1 MVGKIAPGDSEYDR
15 EAALILIRKKAEQG
29 TLEQAGVRAWGAP
42 FPKATPET
50 GYYGI
55 PLLEPPAW
63 TWEIPLYFFV
73 GGAAG
78 SAAVIATAAEWLG
91 GDVRLARN
99 ARWVSLAGISISS
112 VLLVS
117 DLGRP
122 ERFLAM
128 LRVFKP
134 QSPMSMGAWIL
145 AAFGTFTGAAVMSDL
160 AREKGADLLPI
171 RLVGAG
177 AKALS
182 SLFAL
187 PFSNYTGVLIG
198 ATAIPVWNR
207 NVKSLPIHF
216 GMSGLQSAV
225 SVLEL
230 LGHTDNRPLNLL
242 GIGSAAWETL
252 EGVLLEGRRDPVLDP
267 LKRGKSGWVT
277 RAGGVLSGPLPL
289 ALRLLAAVSGDKRSR
304 KLRRMAAL
312 SGIAGSLFTRYGWV
326 MAGAA
331 SVKQTAG
338 DLDI

>member
-1 MVGKIAPGDSEYDR
+1 MVGKIVPGDSEYDR

-29 TLEQAGVRAWGAP
+29 TLQESGVRAAGAP
-42 FPKATPET
+42 FPKATPEE

-78 SAAVIATAAEWLG
+78 SAAVISTAAEWTG
-91 GDVRLARN
+91 NDVQLARH

-160 AREKGADLLPI
+160 AREKGVDLLPI
-171 RLVGAG
+171 RLVGG
-177 AKALS
+177 AAKTLS

-230 LGHTDNRPLNLL
+230 LGHTDSRPLNVL

-252 EGVLLEGRRDPVLDP
+252 EGVLLESRRDPILEP
-267 LKRGKSGWVT
+267 LKRGRSGWVT
-277 RAGGVLSGPLPL
+277 RVGGMLSGPIPL
-289 ALRLLAAVSGDKRSR
+289 ALRLAAAVSGSKRSR
-304 KLRRMAAL
+304 KLRRLAAL
-312 SGIAGSLFTRYGWV
+312 SGLAGSLFTRYGWV

>member
-1 MVGKIAPGDSEYDR
+1 EH
-15 EAALILIRKKAEQG
+15 
-29 TLEQAGVRAWGAP
+29 
-42 FPKATPET
+42 

-55 PLLEPPAW
+55 PLLEEPAW

-78 SAAVIATAAEWLG
+78 SAAVIATAAEWV
-91 GDVRLARN
+91 GDDIQLARN

-112 VLLVS
+112 LLLIS

-145 AAFGTFTGAAVMSDL
+145 ASFGTFTGAAVTSDL
-160 AREKGADLLPI
+160 ICDKGADLLPI
-171 RLVGAG
+171 RLVGG
-177 AKALS
+177 LAKALS

-198 ATAIPVWNR
+198 ATAIPVWNN
-207 NVKSLPIHF
+207 NVGSLPIHF

-230 LGHTDNRPLNLL
+230 LGHADNGALNSL

-252 EGVLLEGRRDPVLDP
+252 EGVLLEGRQDPILEP

-277 RAGGVLSGPLPL
+277 RVGGLLSGPVPL
-289 ALRLLAAVSGDKRSR
+289 ALRLAAAVSGKRTSR
-304 KLRRMAAL
+304 KLRRWAAL
-312 SGIAGSLFTRYGWV
+312 AGIAGSLFTRYGW
-326 MAGAA
+326 
-331 SVKQTAG
+331 
-338 DLDI
+338 

>member
-1 MVGKIAPGDSEYDR
+1 MVGKILPGDPEHDR
-15 EAALILIRKKAEQG
+15 EAALILIRKQAEQG
-29 TLEQAGVRAWGAP
+29 TLQQSGVRALDAP
-42 FPKATPET
+42 FPKATPEH

-78 SAAVIATAAEWLG
+78 SSAVIATAAEWVG
-91 GDVRLARN
+91 SDVQLARQ
-99 ARWVSLAGISISS
+99 ARWVSLAGVSISS
-112 VLLVS
+112 VLLIS

-145 AAFGTFTGAAVMSDL
+145 ASFGTCTGAAVMSDL
-160 AREKGADLLPI
+160 AREKGLDSPLI
-171 RLVGAG
+171 RLVGGA

-207 NVKSLPIHF
+207 NVKTLPIHF

-230 LGHTDNRPLNLL
+230 LGYSDSKSLNVL
-242 GIGSAAWETL
+242 GLGSAAWESL
-252 EGVLLEGRRDPVLDP
+252 EGVLLEGRRDPVLEP
-267 LKRGKSGWVT
+267 LKQGKSGWVT
-277 RAGGVLSGPLPL
+277 RTGGLLSGPVPL
-289 ALRLLAAVSGDKRSR
+289 ALRIVAAVSGKDTSR
-304 KLRRMAAL
+304 KLRRLAAL

-326 MAGAA
+326 MAGSA

-338 DLDI
+338 DLNI

>member
-1 MVGKIAPGDSEYDR
+1 MVGKITPGDSDYDR

-29 TLEQAGVRAWGAP
+29 TLQQSGVRAAGAP
-42 FPKATPET
+42 FPKATPEG

-78 SAAVIATAAEWLG
+78 SAAVIATAAEWFG
-91 GDVRLARN
+91 SDVQLARN

-112 VLLVS
+112 VLLIS

-145 AAFGTFTGAAVMSDL
+145 ASFGTFTGAAVMSDMV
-160 AREKGADLLPI
+160 REKGADLLPI
-171 RLVGAG
+171 RIVGGA

-230 LGHTDNRPLNLL
+230 LGYTDNGPLNVL
-242 GIGSAAWETL
+242 GIGSAAWETF
-252 EGVLLEGRRDPVLDP
+252 EGVLLEGRRDPILEP

-289 ALRLLAAVSGDKRSR
+289 ALRLVAAASGNKRSR
-304 KLRRMAAL
+304 KLRRLAAL
-312 SGIAGSLFTRYGWV
+312 SGIAGSLLTRYGWV

-338 DLDI
+338 NLDT

>member
-1 MVGKIAPGDSEYDR
+1 MVGKVLPGDQDHDR
-15 EAALILIRKKAEQG
+15 EAALVLIRKQAEQG
-29 TLEQAGVRAWGAP
+29 TLERPGVRAIGAP
-42 FPKATPET
+42 FPRATPET

-55 PLLEPPAW
+55 PFLEKPAW

-78 SAAVIATAAEWLG
+78 SAAVIATTAEWAGRDLE
-91 GDVRLARN
+91 LARK

-112 VLLVS
+112 MLLVS

-134 QSPMSMGAWIL
+134 QSPMSMGAWLL
-145 AAFGTFTGAAVMSDL
+145 ASFGVATGAAVISDVV
-160 AREKGADLLPI
+160 REKYADLLPL
-171 RLVGAG
+171 RMVGG
-177 AKALS
+177 LAKAVS
-182 SLFAL
+182 SAFGL

-198 ATAIPVWNR
+198 ATVIPVWNR

-230 LGHTDNRPLNLL
+230 LGHADNNALNVL
-242 GIGSAAWETL
+242 GIGSASWETL
-252 EGVLLEGRRDPVLDP
+252 EGVLLEGRRDPLLEP
-267 LKRGKSGWVT
+267 LKKGKSGWVT
-277 RAGGVLSGPLPL
+277 RLGGVLSGPIPL
-289 ALRLLAAVSGDKRSR
+289 GLRLAAALSGRSNGR
-304 KLRRMAAL
+304 NLRRLAAL

-338 DLDI
+338 NLDV

>member
-1 MVGKIAPGDSEYDR
+1 MVGNVLPGDSERDR
-15 EAALILIRKKAEQG
+15 EAALTLIRKQAEQG
-29 TLEQAGVRAWGAP
+29 TLEQRGVWAVGAP
-42 FPKATPET
+42 FPKATPEH

-55 PLLEPPAW
+55 PLLEQPAW

-78 SAAVIATAAEWLG
+78 SAAVIATAAEWAA
-91 GDVRLARN
+91 GDVELARK
-99 ARWVSLAGISISS
+99 ARWVSLAGIGISS
-112 VLLVS
+112 VLLIS

-145 AAFGTFTGAAVMSDL
+145 ASFGTFTGSAVISDL

-171 RLVGAG
+171 RLMGAT

-230 LGHTDNRPLNLL
+230 LGYTDKRALNVL

-252 EGVLLEGRRDPVLDP
+252 EGVHLESRRDPVLDP

-289 ALRLLAAVSGDKRSR
+289 ALRLAALLGGKRTSR
-304 KLRRMAAL
+304 KLRRWAAL

>member
-1 MVGKIAPGDSEYDR
+1 MVGKVLPGDAEHDR
-15 EAALILIRKKAEQG
+15 EADLIPIRKRAEQG
-29 TLEQAGVRAWGAP
+29 TLQQAGVRALGAP
-42 FPKATPET
+42 FPRATPEQ

-55 PLLEPPAW
+55 PLLEQPAW

-78 SAAVIATAAEWLG
+78 SSAVIATAAEWLG
-91 GDVRLARN
+91 GDVQLARK

-112 VLLVS
+112 MLLVS

-145 AAFGTFTGAAVMSDL
+145 ASFGTSTTAAVMADL
-160 AREKGADLLPI
+160 VGQKGLNLLPI
-171 RLVGAG
+171 RLVGG
-177 AKALS
+177 VAKALS

-216 GMSGLQSAV
+216 GMSGLQSSV
-225 SVLEL
+225 SILEL
-230 LGHTDNRPLNLL
+230 LGYTDSRPLNVL
-242 GIGSAAWETL
+242 GLGSAAWESL
-252 EGVLLEGRRDPVLDP
+252 EGVLLEGRRDPFLEP
-267 LKRGKSGWVT
+267 LKKGKSGWVT
-277 RAGGVLSGPLPL
+277 RAGGVLSGPVPL
-289 ALRLLAAVSGDKRSR
+289 ALRLAAAVSGKESSR
-304 KLRRMAAL
+304 KLRRLAAL
-312 SGIAGSLFTRYGWV
+312 SGIAGSLFTRYGWM

-331 SVKQTAG
+331 SVKQAVRT
-338 DLDI
+338 

>member
-1 MVGKIAPGDSEYDR
+1 MVGKIVPGDSEYDR
-15 EAALILIRKKAEQG
+15 EAALILIRKQAEQG
-29 TLEQAGVRAWGAP
+29 ALQQSGVRAAGAP
-42 FPKATPET
+42 FPKATPEL

-55 PLLEPPAW
+55 PLLEKPAW

-78 SAAVIATAAEWLG
+78 STAVIATAAEWSG
-91 GDVRLARN
+91 GDVQLARD

-112 VLLVS
+112 LLLIS

-145 AAFGTFTGAAVMSDL
+145 ASFGTFTGAAVMSDL
-160 AREKGADLLPI
+160 VRDAGADLLPI
-171 RLVGAG
+171 RIVGEA

-230 LGHTDNRPLNLL
+230 LGYTDNRSLNFL

-252 EGVLLEGRRDPVLDP
+252 EGVLLEGRRDPILEP
-267 LKRGKSGWVT
+267 LKHGKSGWVT
-277 RAGGVLSGPLPL
+277 RAGGVLSGPVPL
-289 ALRLLAAVSGDKRSR
+289 ALRLAAAVSGKKTSR
-304 KLRRMAAL
+304 KLRRFAAL

>member
-1 MVGKIAPGDSEYDR
+1 MVGKVLPGDAEHDR
-15 EAALILIRKKAEQG
+15 EAALILIRKQAEQG
-29 TLEQAGVRAWGAP
+29 TLQQAGVRALGAP
-42 FPKATPET
+42 FPKATPEH

-55 PLLEPPAW
+55 PLLEQPAW
-63 TWEIPLYFFV
+63 TWEIPLYFFI

-78 SAAVIATAAEWLG
+78 SSAVIATAAEWIG
-91 GDVRLARN
+91 GDVQLARK

-145 AAFGTFTGAAVMSDL
+145 ASFGTFTGAAVMSDI
-160 AREKGADLLPI
+160 ARDKGLNLPAI
-171 RLVGAG
+171 RLVGG
-177 AKALS
+177 AAKVLS

-187 PFSNYTGVLIG
+187 PFSNYTCVLIG

-230 LGHTDNRPLNLL
+230 LGYSDSKPLNVL
-242 GIGSAAWETL
+242 GLGSAAWESL
-252 EGVLLEGRRDPVLDP
+252 EGVLLEGRRDPVLEP
-267 LKRGKSGWVT
+267 LKRGKSGLVT
-277 RAGGVLSGPLPL
+277 RTGGLLSGPVPL
-289 ALRLLAAVSGDKRSR
+289 ALRIAAALSGKKTSR
-304 KLRRMAAL
+304 KLRRLAAL

-338 DLDI
+338 DLDL

>member
-1 MVGKIAPGDSEYDR
+1 MVGKMLPGDSEHDR
-15 EAALILIRKKAEQG
+15 EAALVLIRKQAEQG
-29 TLEQAGVRAWGAP
+29 TLQQPGVRAMGAP
-42 FPKATPET
+42 FPKATPER

-55 PLLEPPAW
+55 PLLEKPAW

-78 SAAVIATAAEWLG
+78 SSAVISAAAEWLG
-91 GDVRLARN
+91 GYLQLARE
-99 ARWVSLAGISISS
+99 ARWVALAGVSISS
-112 VLLVS
+112 VLLIS

-122 ERFLAM
+122 ERFAAM

-134 QSPMSMGAWIL
+134 QSAMSMGAWIL
-145 AAFGTFTGAAVMSDL
+145 ASFGTFTGAAVLLDL
-160 AREKGADLLPI
+160 AREKGLDILPL
-171 RLVGAG
+171 RLTGNA
-177 AKALS
+177 AKAIS

-198 ATAIPVWNR
+198 ATSIPVWNR

-230 LGHTDNRPLNLL
+230 LGHTDSKPLNVL
-242 GIGSAAWETL
+242 GIGSAAWESF
-252 EGVLLEGRRDPVLDP
+252 EGVLLEGRRERVLEP

-277 RAGGVLSGPLPL
+277 RAGGLLSGPLPL
-289 ALRLLAAVSGDKRSR
+289 GLRIAAALSGKNKARQ
-304 KLRRMAAL
+304 LRRFAAL

-331 SVKQTAG
+331 SVKQTTG

>member
-1 MVGKIAPGDSEYDR
+1 MAGKILPGDSEYDR
-15 EAALILIRKKAEQG
+15 EAALILIRKKAERG
-29 TLEQAGVRAWGAP
+29 TLQQPGVRAAGAP
-42 FPKATPET
+42 FPRATPEL

-78 SAAVIATAAEWLG
+78 SAAVIATAAEWFGSDLP
-91 GDVRLARN
+91 LARD
-99 ARWVSLAGISISS
+99 ARWLSLAGISISS
-112 VLLVS
+112 VLLIS

-122 ERFLAM
+122 ERFVAM

-134 QSPMSMGAWIL
+134 QSAMSMGAWIL
-145 AAFGTFTGAAVMSDL
+145 ACFGTFTGAAVMSDL
-160 AREKGADLLPI
+160 IRERGADLLPI
-171 RLVGAG
+171 RLVGAA
-177 AKALS
+177 AKGLS
-182 SLFAL
+182 SVFAL

-207 NVKSLPIHF
+207 NVSSLPIHF
-216 GMSGLQSAV
+216 GMSGLESAV

-230 LGHTDNRPLNLL
+230 LGHTDSAPLNIL
-242 GIGSAAWETL
+242 GLGSAAWETL
-252 EGVLLEGRRDPVLDP
+252 EGVLLEGRRDPILAP
-267 LKRGKSGWVT
+267 LKHGKSGWVT
-277 RAGGVLSGPLPL
+277 RTGGLLSGPLPL
-289 ALRLLAAVSGDKRSR
+289 GLRIAAAFSGKKRSR
-304 KLRRMAAL
+304 KLRRLAAL

>member
-1 MVGKIAPGDSEYDR
+1 MVGKVVPGDPEYDR
-15 EAALILIRKKAEQG
+15 DAALILIRKQAEEG
-29 TLEQAGVRAWGAP
+29 TLQQTGVRAMGAP
-42 FPKATPET
+42 FPRATPEG

-55 PLLEPPAW
+55 PLLEKPSW
-63 TWEIPLYFFV
+63 TWEIPLYFFA

-78 SAAVIATAAEWLG
+78 SAAVIATAAEWIG
-91 GDVRLARN
+91 GDVELARN
-99 ARWVSLAGISISS
+99 ARWVSFAGISVSS
-112 VLLVS
+112 LLLIS

-145 AAFGTFTGAAVMSDL
+145 ASFGTFTGVAVMADL
-160 AREKGADLLPI
+160 IRERGADLLPI
-171 RLVGAG
+171 RLAGAA

-216 GMSGLQSAV
+216 GMSGLQSSV

-230 LGHTDNRPLNLL
+230 MGYTDNRPLNLL
-242 GIGSAAWETL
+242 GIGGTAWETV
-252 EGVLLEGRRDPVLDP
+252 EGVLLEGRKDPVLDP
-267 LKRGKSGWVT
+267 LKHGKSGWVT
-277 RAGGVLSGPLPL
+277 RAGGLLSGPLPL
-289 ALRLLAAVSGDKRSR
+289 LLRLAAAVSGEKRSR
-304 KLRRMAAL
+304 KLRRLAAL

-326 MAGAA
+326 MAGSA
-331 SVKQTAG
+331 SVEQTAG